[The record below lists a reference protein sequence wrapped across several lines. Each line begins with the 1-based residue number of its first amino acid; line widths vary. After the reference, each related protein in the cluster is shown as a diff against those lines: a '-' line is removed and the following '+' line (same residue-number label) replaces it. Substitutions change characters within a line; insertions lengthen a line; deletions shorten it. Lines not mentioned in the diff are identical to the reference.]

1 MTQLPL
7 KTLTFAAF
15 KMIMAKTYDY
25 IIVLKKKSY
34 DLIDNVSK
42 LMLVLGIAAFLFVAS
57 STIQGKNT
65 NLAVDQG
72 WLLGGI
78 AVGVIGWFAFCEVQS
93 KKGKVVFYRFG
104 LMFAA
109 WGWFVLPTGKWIS
122 IIYIISCFLEKPMK
136 VSPEVAFDSEE
147 IVFNS
152 FPQKKYSWSDVTN
165 VVLKDGLLS
174 IDLKNNT
181 LLQHPVDEAVP
192 SDVEAE
198 FNAFCKA
205 LVESSKA

>member
-15 KMIMAKTYDY
+15 KKIMAKTYDY
-25 IIVLKKKSY
+25 IIVLKRKSY

-65 NLAVDQG
+65 NLSVDQG
-72 WLLGGI
+72 WLLVGI
-78 AVGVIGWFAFCEVQS
+78 AAGVIGWFAFCEVQS

-109 WGWFVLPTGKWIS
+109 WGWFVIPSGKWIS
-122 IIYIISCFLEKPMK
+122 GIYLLSCFFEKPIK
-136 VSPEVAFDSEE
+136 VAPEVAFDGEE

-152 FPQKKYSWSDVTN
+152 FPQKKYSWNEISN

-181 LLQHPVDEAVP
+181 LIQHTVDEAVP
-192 SDVEAE
+192 HDVEAE
-198 FNAFCKA
+198 FNAFCQA
-205 LVESSKA
+205 LVTSSKA

>member
-1 MTQLPL
+1 
-7 KTLTFAAF
+7 
-15 KMIMAKTYDY
+15 MAKTYDY

-42 LMLVLGIAAFLFVAS
+42 LMLVLSIAAFLFVAS

-65 NLAVDQG
+65 NLSVDQG
-72 WLLGGI
+72 WLLVAI

-93 KKGKVVFYRFG
+93 KKGKLVFYRFG

-122 IIYIISCFLEKPMK
+122 IIYVVSCFLEKPMK
-136 VSPEVAFDSEE
+136 VAPEVAFDGEE
-147 IVFNS
+147 IVFNT
-152 FPQKKYSWSDVTN
+152 FPQKKYSWNEISN

-181 LLQHPVDEAVP
+181 LIQHAVEDAVP
-192 SDVEAE
+192 QEVETE
-198 FNAFCKA
+198 FNSFCKA
-205 LVESSKA
+205 KMQI